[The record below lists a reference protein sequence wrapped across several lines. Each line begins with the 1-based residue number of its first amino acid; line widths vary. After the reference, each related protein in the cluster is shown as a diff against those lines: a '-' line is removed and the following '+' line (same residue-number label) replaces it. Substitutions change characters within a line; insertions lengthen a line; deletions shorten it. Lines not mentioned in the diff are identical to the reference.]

1 MELVERDAT
10 LRLLEN
16 RLRGVPRGMRSSTQT
31 NPHQLTAR
39 EIEVVAPLCE
49 GRRNSEIAE

>member
-16 RLRGVPRGMRSSTQT
+16 RLCGVPRGMRSSTQT
-31 NPHQLTAR
+31 NPHRLTPR